1 MNLKMKDFDGNAV
14 YLKMVGAGTDLDPL
28 VPKQDV
34 FIQDQT
40 TPQISIYL
48 GQSLDAGVLFRSSQA
63 ANVELLNI
71 TTTGATPV
79 VGNYLCAKEE
89 AFFSQIEIVSVT
101 PVAGNDYDVGIAIPL
116 DHAYTVAANICLQ
129 NCNMNVN
136 GSITP
141 VEFFVSPFGAGAG
154 TQWDITR
161 MLVSMTHSSA
171 GDDGLFGNLPA
182 LTNGNYFRIE
192 DGTNY
197 NLFNAKENADFA
209 MEGYDIAYP
218 SRSGGGGVNGTRARI
233 TFNGQDKRGVVF
245 RLAADT
251 SDKFTSSVRDNL
263 STLPSYRVKIQG
275 QVVDQ

>member
-1 MNLKMKDFDGNAV
+1 MNLKMKDFDGNEV
-14 YLKMVGAGTDLDPL
+14 YLKMGGAGTDGDPH

-48 GQSLDAGVLFRSSQA
+48 GQSLDAGVLFRSSQVV
-63 ANVELLNI
+63 NVETLNI
-71 TTTGATPV
+71 TTTGTTPV
-79 VGNYLCAKEE
+79 VGNYLCAKEG

-101 PVAGNDYDVGIAIPL
+101 PVAGNDYDVGIAVPL

-161 MLVSMTHSSA
+161 MLVSMTHPSA

-192 DGTNY
+192 DGTNF

-251 SDKFTSSVRDNL
+251 SDQFLGSVRDDL
-263 STLPSYRVKIQG
+263 STLTSYRVKVQG